1 MIFSWFFLTLL
12 GSYIG
17 LIFIFPKIAL
27 LHYVIL
33 GIVIFWLIDW
43 LITTQEQK
51 LTAFRSFDKP
61 VYQHQETTVT
71 VVINNPL
78 NRTLMLLVRD
88 EPPFEVNI
96 KGKAK
101 QLLTVKPF
109 GSCEFT
115 YQITGD
121 KRGCFNFGNLNL
133 RYSGRLRL
141 FTYQYQINLEEA
153 LPVFPNLNKIGDY
166 RFGQQT
172 KTELSG
178 IHRQRIFSMSGEF
191 SQLRDFVTGDDYR
204 KINWKVSAH
213 YGKPIVNEYEPEKD
227 QNIFLCFDSGRML
240 FDQVDSNNNRM
251 DCILD
256 SALYLAYNIV
266 IHGDMVGAISFNS
279 KVDRYIPIGKGKTH
293 LKLLVNQL
301 YDLQAEMLESD
312 YREAFRFLNSRINKR
327 SLFFIYTDINDPESA
342 RDLINYLKIL
352 SKHHLVVCVLLKKEC
367 LTELTDSQ
375 IIDETTA
382 YLKSTALELLA
393 EREKLIRILSLNNI
407 KILEVEPGNISQ
419 TVVQHYLLLKQ
430 KGLI

>member
-1 MIFSWFFLTLL
+1 MIVSWSFLALL
-12 GSYIG
+12 GCYIG

-27 LHYVIL
+27 FHYVIG
-33 GIVIFWLIDW
+33 GIIILWLIDW
-43 LITTQEQK
+43 FLTTREPK
-51 LTAFRSFDKP
+51 LTAVRNFDKP
-61 VYQHQETTVT
+61 VYQHQATTIK

-78 NRTLMLLVRD
+78 NRSLLLLVQD

-96 KGKAK
+96 KGKTK
-101 QLLTVKPF
+101 QLLVVKPF
-109 GSCEFT
+109 SSCEFT
-115 YQITGD
+115 YQVTGD

-141 FTYQYQINLEEA
+141 FTYQYQIPLQEPLA
-153 LPVFPNLNKIGDY
+153 VFPNLNKIGDY

-172 KTELSG
+172 KTELAG
-178 IHRQRIFSMSGEF
+178 IHRQRIFSMNGEF
-191 SQLRDFVTGDDYR
+191 SQLRDFVAGDDYR

-227 QNIFLCFDSGRML
+227 QNIFLCFDAGRML
-240 FDQVDSNNNRM
+240 FDQVDSKNNRM

-266 IHGDMVGAISFNS
+266 NHGDMVGAISFSS
-279 KVDRYIPIGKGKTH
+279 KVERYVPIGKGKTH
-293 LKLLVNQL
+293 LQLLVNQL

-367 LTELTDSQ
+367 LSELADCQ
-375 IIDETTA
+375 ITDETTA

-393 EREKLIRILSLNNI
+393 EREKLVRILSLNNI
-407 KILEVEPGNISQ
+407 KILEVEPSNISQ

-430 KGLI
+430 QGSI